1 MTQMAT
7 IQIAQE
13 QEKNNFL
20 IPNATFIVET
30 IIFLI
35 VMFIF
40 FRFIVPPIRQALKDR
55 NDMVTRQA
63 EESRK
68 ASETFAAADQR
79 HQEALAEAR
88 AEAGS
93 IRDAARADG
102 QRVLDE
108 LRGQATA
115 EVTRLRTAG
124 EEQLAAQR
132 TQVVSDLE
140 PQVAELS
147 RSLASR
153 IVGEKVTAASG
164 GRRRE

>member
-1 MTQMAT
+1 MTMST
-7 IQIAQE
+7 IQFAQE

-20 IPNATFIVET
+20 IPDATFIVET

-40 FRFIVPPIRQALKDR
+40 FRFIVPPIRQALSDR

-68 ASETFAAADQR
+68 ASETFTAAERR

-108 LRGQATA
+108 LRGQANA
-115 EVTRLRTAG
+115 EVARLRTEG
-124 EEQLAAQR
+124 EEQLATQR
-132 TQVVSDLE
+132 SQAVDDLE
-140 PQVAELS
+140 PHLAELS
-147 RSLASR
+147 RTLASR
-153 IVGEKVTAASG
+153 IVGEDVAAASG
-164 GRRRE
+164 RQR

>member
-1 MTQMAT
+1 MIRMST
-7 IQIAQE
+7 IQLAQE
-13 QEKNNFL
+13 DKPNFL
-20 IPNATFIVET
+20 VPNATFFVET
-30 IIFLI
+30 IIFLV

-55 NDMVTRQA
+55 DDMITRQA

-68 ASETFAAADQR
+68 ASETFAAAEQR

-88 AEAGS
+88 AEANS

-102 QRVLDE
+102 QRTLDE
-108 LRGQATA
+108 LRGQANA
-115 EVTRLRTAG
+115 EVARLRSAG

-132 TQVVSDLE
+132 SQAMNDLE
-140 PQVAELS
+140 PHLAELS

-153 IVGEKVTAASG
+153 IVGEDVTVASG
-164 GRRRE
+164 GRRS

>member
-1 MTQMAT
+1 MTQMTT
-7 IQIAQE
+7 IQFAQA

-20 IPNATFIVET
+20 IPNATFFVET

-40 FRFIVPPIRQALKDR
+40 FRYIVPPIRQALRDR

-68 ASETFAAADQR
+68 ASETFAAAEQR

-108 LRGQATA
+108 LRGRANT
-115 EVTRLRTAG
+115 EVAQLRTEG

-132 TQVVSDLE
+132 TRAVSDLE
-140 PQVAELS
+140 PHLAELS
-147 RSLASR
+147 RTLASR
-153 IVGEKVTAASG
+153 IVGENVTAASG
-164 GRRRE
+164 RRR

>member
-1 MTQMAT
+1 MST

-20 IPNATFIVET
+20 IPNGTFFVEL

-40 FRFIVPPIRQALKDR
+40 FRFIVPPVRQALRDR

-68 ASETFAAADQR
+68 ASETFAAAEQR

-108 LRGQATA
+108 LRGRANA
-115 EVTRLRTAG
+115 EVTQLRTEG

-132 TQVVSDLE
+132 AQAVSDLE
-140 PQVAELS
+140 PHLAELS
-147 RSLASR
+147 RTLASR
-153 IVGEKVTAASG
+153 IVGENVTAASG
-164 GRRRE
+164 RRR

>member
-1 MTQMAT
+1 MMQMST
-7 IQIAQE
+7 IQFAQE

-20 IPNATFIVET
+20 IPNATFFAEL

-40 FRFIVPPIRQALKDR
+40 FRFIVPPIRQALRDR
-55 NDMVTRQA
+55 NDMVTRQV

-68 ASETFAAADQR
+68 ASETFAAAEKR

-108 LRGQATA
+108 LRGRTNA
-115 EVTRLRTAG
+115 EVAQLRTEG

-132 TQVVSDLE
+132 TRAVNDLE
-140 PQVAELS
+140 PHLAELS
-147 RSLASR
+147 GTLASR
-153 IVGEKVTAASG
+153 IVGETVTAASG
-164 GRRRE
+164 RRR